1 MRIQSITAN
10 YYNQYNQKAPLVT
23 DPIAFEARVDKGLS
37 RFFSTNVDRMPNTVR
52 TFIEKLPDKASHTP
66 IQAQQ
71 GAFAALAGLT
81 SIAAIQAQFPED
93 EELFKDLKDPDDSK
107 ASRGILGVYRENKEL
122 LKLFDRSILE
132 SKENFTVWLV
142 KKVLLEGKTL
152 EEINQDFDREMD
164 KEFHVLYKSKEE
176 SKEPI
181 RPSTLKALGIK
192 MPEAEYMQSLRYTR
206 DGYSDL
212 VGERISE
219 AQKKFWDSMPPEER
233 TARARKSVQKFENWW
248 NSMTRDQQLDLIAMQ
263 ADELELLSRFN
274 SSEQGKTRSTSK
286 QKEKPES
293 NTPKTP
299 KEKTET
305 SLSRDDLFKI
315 WAGNNLKLFEASLTD
330 YDRRKLEL
338 KRVQRQAEW
347 WDSMSPKER
356 TEYINKLKA
365 GAEPMKYAMIEA
377 WNNNPDILIELS
389 HALKKFHLNKP
400 FEAIYGVSENELM
413 SQIMTDFWESHPD
426 FADRLG
432 DSLREAHDKIKTS
445 IDNGN
450 FELTKRDIMKNRIK
464 REKETLEEMKNY
476 REILPDE
483 VFNSYPDYLQE
494 FIEIYNKS
502 NQANFKTLPAAYL
515 REFYEV
521 VNEDLS
527 KEQTISWTKALK
539 QEQLTNEDL
548 DNLQKIMDMES
559 PKSFKINRTL
569 EATLADI
576 LYRCTLDPKVYLMS
590 HADCKLAM
598 KQIADGRER
607 ITVGS
612 NKTGQ
617 EFNLPIV
624 DYHFDIKEID
634 KLYNQY
640 IETVSQEEAEAIAEQ
655 FFDVRTKNFKTFEEY
670 LDYKDALV
678 NYIQLN
684 GGSNRIPFSFRTKHS
699 PEIRQMFMQKYLSN
713 MTNQLDISLL
723 TCKLKTIS
731 DFQKEDKINLINRKL
746 QKKYNFIPQKVLS
759 LYLYELDQLL
769 RHINMTNINQYEQ
782 LCCKQKTST
791 SEDSNVV
798 LLDRDA
804 FRADHK
810 TYVLGVEQA
819 LADVLYEAT
828 GNEKVYAL
836 TMEELLDNLECFRL
850 IKKFPSKKKWTIA
863 SSKFGEAFELKLLKS
878 INYYKLER
886 LTTEYIQ
893 EIQKYLQECIKE
905 NKPFDKEEL
914 LYILNPE
921 EDKPEIDK
929 HTLVRI
935 TEIMNL
941 FNKSS

>member
-10 YYNQYNQKAPLVT
+10 YYNQYNQKAPQVT
-23 DPIAFEARVDKGLS
+23 NPITFEARVDKGLS

-52 TFIEKLPDKASHTP
+52 TFIEKLPDKVSHTP

-142 KKVLLEGKTL
+142 KKVFLEGKTL
-152 EEINQDFDREMD
+152 EEINQDFDREID

-192 MPEAEYMQSLRYTR
+192 MPAAEYMQSLRYTR

-233 TARARKSVQKFENWW
+233 TARARKSVQKFEIWW
-248 NSMTRDQQLDLIAMQ
+248 DSMTRDQKLDLIAMQ

-286 QKEKPES
+286 QKEKSEN
-293 NTPKTP
+293 NTPNTSR
-299 KEKTET
+299 EKVDS

-330 YDRRKLEL
+330 YDRRKIEL
-338 KRVQRQAEW
+338 KRAQRQAEW
-347 WDSMSPKER
+347 WDSMSSKER

-377 WNNNPDILIELS
+377 WNNNPDILVELS
-389 HALKKFHLNKP
+389 HALKKFHVNKP
-400 FEAIYGVSENELM
+400 FEAIYGVSEPELM
-413 SQIMTDFWESHPD
+413 SQIMTNFWESHPD
-426 FADRLG
+426 FADRIG
-432 DSLREAHDKIKTS
+432 SAIREAHDKIKTS

-450 FELTKRDIMKNRIK
+450 FEITKRDIMKNRAK

-515 REFYEV
+515 REFYNV

-539 QEQLTNEDL
+539 QEPLTNEDL

-598 KQIADGRER
+598 KQISDGRER

-612 NKTGQ
+612 NKTGI

-624 DYHFDIKEID
+624 NRDFDIKEID
-634 KLYNQY
+634 KLYNKY
-640 IETVSQEEAEAIAEQ
+640 AEPLSQEEAEAIVEQ
-655 FFDVRTKNFKTFEEY
+655 FFNVKVEHFKTLDNY
-670 LDYKDALV
+670 LKYKESLAKH
-678 NYIQLN
+678 IQLN
-684 GGSNRIPFSFRTKHS
+684 GATNRIVFSYKTQHS
-699 PEIRQMFMQKYLSN
+699 PEIREMFIHKYLNDMSDWID
-713 MTNQLDISLL
+713 TNLL
-723 TCKLKTIS
+723 TCKLQTIS
-731 DFQKEDKINLINRKL
+731 DFEKEDKITLINKKL
-746 QKKYNFIPQKVLS
+746 QKKYSFLPEKALVI
-759 LYLYELDQLL
+759 YLYELNQLL
-769 RHINMTNINQYEQ
+769 RQIDRKSVDQFEQ
-782 LCCKQKTST
+782 ICCKPKTST
-791 SEDSNVV
+791 TEDSKVI
-798 LLDRDA
+798 LLDRSL
-804 FRADHK
+804 FRPDHK
-810 TYVLGVEQA
+810 IYSLGIEQA

-828 GNEKVYAL
+828 GNEKVYTL
-836 TMEELLDNLECFRL
+836 TMEELIENLECFKL
-850 IKKFPSKKKWTIA
+850 IKKFPSKEKWSITTRRL
-863 SSKFGEAFELKLLKS
+863 GETFEIRLLKPINFYKINKLL
-878 INYYKLER
+878 
-886 LTTEYIQ
+886 TEYVG
-893 EIQKYLQECIKE
+893 ELHKYLNECIKE
-905 NKPFDKEEL
+905 DKPFDKEEF
-914 LYILNPE
+914 LYILNPY
-921 EDKPEIDK
+921 EDTPEVDK
-929 HTLVRI
+929 NTLVRI
-935 TEIMNL
+935 DEIMKL
-941 FNKSS
+941 FNLPS